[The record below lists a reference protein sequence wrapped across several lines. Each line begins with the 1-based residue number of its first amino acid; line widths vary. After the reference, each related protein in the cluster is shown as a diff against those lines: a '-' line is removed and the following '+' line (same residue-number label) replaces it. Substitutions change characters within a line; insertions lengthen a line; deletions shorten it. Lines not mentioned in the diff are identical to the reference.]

1 MGLIAVVIIVS
12 VSLLSKNLLSL
23 FEQQPAP
30 APSKR
35 FACWSPSEDVLMA
48 PNAAALTESA
58 LSLHLDFL
66 PHSSRRGLPCDGF
79 VQIPAPWRWNFALV
93 MVVLLLVLSGIID
106 CGRTYGSQLSVPAA
120 ARESV
125 RSMAVQRVESTG
137 GTSRFRR
144 RRTLAGTYHLT
155 DPDHLQKDGRQF
167 STGLFGR
174 SFGHSDGDLPA
185 HVPHRHVT
193 STLGGANLEGAAV
206 MRCDG

>member
-1 MGLIAVVIIVS
+1 MLVS
-12 VSLLSKNLLSL
+12 IGRCLNG
-23 FEQQPAP
+23 
-30 APSKR
+30 
-35 FACWSPSEDVLMA
+35 
-48 PNAAALTESA
+48 TEHGGSDGVGASA
-58 LSLHLDFL
+58 SSGFL

-93 MVVLLLVLSGIID
+93 IVALLLILSGIID

-193 STLGGANLEGAAV
+193 STLGARILREQV
-206 MRCDG
+206 